1 MIYALLRYVGWVHF
15 DVPGLGWL
23 TRRLDGAAVL
33 DALCLT
39 TRRQHPLPEAL
50 AALARHYPKAAIR
63 TRLRRVL
70 KDMERGAD
78 WIESLRRRGVIGR
91 AETAVLG
98 AAQRVGNLPWA
109 LAEMADSS
117 RRRLGYRL
125 HGLTHLLFP
134 AVVLSFGLLVLFVV
148 VGFFMPLV
156 LLIEKLGRW

>member
-1 MIYALLRYVGWVHF
+1 
-15 DVPGLGWL
+15 
-23 TRRLDGAAVL
+23 
-33 DALCLT
+33 
-39 TRRQHPLPEAL
+39 
-50 AALARHYPKAAIR
+50 
-63 TRLRRVL
+63 
-70 KDMERGAD
+70 
-78 WIESLRRRGVIGR
+78 VIGR
-91 AETAVLG
+91 AEMAVLG